1 MKALQTTFL
10 RLLQG
15 KRIEWICPC
24 CGETIE
30 TCSDLLVNKQGF
42 NLKIDCPACYAG
54 MIPNKILEEK
64 Q

>member
-1 MKALQTTFL
+1 MRALQTTFM

-15 KRIEWICPC
+15 KKIEWVCPC

-30 TCSDLLVNKQGF
+30 TCSDMLVNINGY
-42 NLKIDCPACYAG
+42 NVKIDCPACYAG
-54 MIPNKILEEK
+54 MIANKIVEDK

>member
-1 MKALQTTFL
+1 MKALQITFR
-10 RLLQG
+10 RLLQQ

-30 TCSDLLVNKQGF
+30 TDSDLLVNKQGF
-42 NLKIDCPACYAG
+42 NLKLDCPACYAG
-54 MIPNKILEEK
+54 MIPNKILEGK

>member
-1 MKALQTTFL
+1 MKALQTTFM

-15 KRIEWICPC
+15 KKIEWICPC

-30 TCSDLLVNKQGF
+30 TCSDMLVSSHGF
-42 NLKIDCPACYAG
+42 NFRIDCPACYAG
-54 MIPNKILEEK
+54 MIANKILEDK